1 MSKIILSAFT
11 DEASPVFSEQ
21 IDAMKANGIGYTELR
36 GVDGIGVADI
46 TDEQL
51 KTVKESLDRE
61 GLKVWSIGSPI
72 GKIDIKDDFA
82 PHLDK
87 FKRVIE
93 IAQYTGANKIRL
105 FSFYGYDG
113 SDAARDEVL
122 LRMNRFVEVNEG
134 SGVLLCHEN
143 EKGIYGDIASRCLD
157 LAKSIPQIKAIF
169 DPANYIQCGQDTLEA
184 WEMLEPY
191 VEYMHIKD
199 ADETGRIVPPG
210 QGIGNIA
217 KIFESYSKFPY
228 PVVTLEPHLKVFKG
242 LDALEKEG
250 EKTET
255 SELVF
260 RTNREA
266 FDFATNALKELIK

>member
-1 MSKIILSAFT
+1 MSKIQLSAFT
-11 DEASPVFSEQ
+11 DEASSVFTEQ
-21 IDAMKANGIGYTELR
+21 IDAMKANGILYTELR
-36 GVDGIGVADI
+36 GVDGIGVADL
-46 TDEQL
+46 TKEQV
-51 KTVKESLDRE
+51 KNVKEMLDKE

-72 GKIDIKDDFA
+72 GKIDIKDDFE

-93 IAQYTGANKIRL
+93 TAQITGANKIRL

-122 LRMNRFVEVNEG
+122 RRMNRFVEVNEG

-157 LAKSIPQIKAIF
+157 IAKAIPSIKAIF

-184 WEMLEPY
+184 WTMLEPY

-199 ADETGRIVPPG
+199 ADPSGKIVPPG
-210 QGIGNIA
+210 WGIGNIA
-217 KIFESYSKFPY
+217 KIFESYRNFPN
-228 PVVTLEPHLKVFKG
+228 PVVSLEPHLMEFYG
-242 LDALEKEG
+242 LAALEKEG

-260 RTNREA
+260 KTNREA
-266 FDFATNALKELIK
+266 FDFAATELKKLI

>member
-11 DEASPVFSEQ
+11 DEASSVFTEQ
-21 IDAMKANGIGYTELR
+21 IDAMKANGILYTELR
-36 GVDGIGVADI
+36 GVDGIGVADL
-46 TDEQL
+46 TKDQV
-51 KTVKESLDRE
+51 KNVKEMLDKE

-72 GKIDIKDDFA
+72 GKIDIKDEFE

-93 IAQYTGANKIRL
+93 TAQYTGCNKIRL

-113 SDAARDEVL
+113 SAAARDEVL
-122 LRMNRFVEVNEG
+122 YRMNKFVEVNEG

-143 EKGIYGDIASRCLD
+143 EKGIYGDIAERCLD
-157 LAKSIPQIKAIF
+157 LAKAIPQIKAIF
-169 DPANYIQCGQDTLEA
+169 DPANYIQCGQDTWEA
-184 WEMLEPY
+184 WTMLEPY

-199 ADETGRIVPPG
+199 ADKSGKIVPPG
-210 QGIGNIA
+210 WGIGNIA
-217 KIFESYSKFPY
+217 KIFETYRNFQN
-228 PVVTLEPHLKVFKG
+228 PVVTLEPHLMEFYG
-242 LDALEKEG
+242 LSALEKEG

-260 RTNREA
+260 KTNREA
-266 FDFATNALKELIK
+266 FDFAVTELKKII